1 MNSIEELIET
11 VSHDMLNPEH
21 NFNIAIKYEQLGQ
34 TASAV
39 SFYLRAAEYGHETHP
54 EIVYASL
61 LRMSH
66 CFEDQSGREHTVSN
80 VILQAIQYLPTR
92 PEAYFLMS
100 RFYERSQKW
109 QESYTFAEIGLMFNQ
124 DIDPLPVDVDFPG
137 MYVLSFEKAVS
148 GWWIGRKD
156 ESLNIFTQLFQEDIR
171 EDYKNTIKYNLEKMG
186 KNVII

>member
-39 SFYLRAAEYGHETHP
+39 SFYLRAAEYGYKSHP

-66 CFEDQSGREHTVSN
+66 CFEEQSGREHTVSN
-80 VILQAIQYLPTR
+80 VILQAIQYLPNR

-109 QESYTFAEIGLMFNQ
+109 QESYTFAEIGLMFDQN
-124 DIDPLPVDVDFPG
+124 IDKLPVDVDFPG
-137 MYVLSFEKAVS
+137 RYALLFEKAVS
-148 GWWIGRKD
+148 GWWIGRED
-156 ESLNIFTQLFQEDIR
+156 ESLMIFTLLLEEDIR
-171 EDYKNTIKYNLEKMG
+171 EDYKNTIKYNLEKLG
-186 KNVII
+186 IHATV

>member
-21 NFNIAIKYEQLGQ
+21 NFNIAIKYEELGQ

-39 SFYLRAAEYGHETHP
+39 SFYLRAAEYGYDTHP
-54 EIVYASL
+54 EIVYSSL

-109 QESYTFAEIGLMFNQ
+109 QESYTFAEMGLMFNQ
-124 DIDPLPVDVDFPG
+124 KLSPLPVNVDFPG
-137 MYVLSFEKAVS
+137 MYALVFEKAVS
-148 GWWIGRKD
+148 GWWISREQ
-156 ESLNIFTQLFQEDIR
+156 ESIALFNDLLKQDIR
-171 EDYKNTIKYNLEKMG
+171 EDYRNTIQYNIEKLG
-186 KNVII
+186 KDVTV